1 MIKRMKNRL
10 KNFDTALELMNR
22 VKLEKD
28 EFEQLKHDVNKDR
41 AISVFN
47 DMKLLL
53 DSTVYQFEER
63 LSSERD
69 QRNQTYQSLVN
80 SQSREM

>member
-10 KNFDTALELMNR
+10 KNFDTALELMNK

-53 DSTVYQFEER
+53 DSTVY
-63 LSSERD
+63 
-69 QRNQTYQSLVN
+69 
-80 SQSREM
+80 

>member
-28 EFEQLKHDVNKDR
+28 EFEKLKHDVNKDR

-53 DSTVYQFEER
+53 DSTVF
-63 LSSERD
+63 
-69 QRNQTYQSLVN
+69 
-80 SQSREM
+80 

>member
-80 SQSREM
+80 SQSKEM

>member
-10 KNFDTALELMNR
+10 KNFDTALELMNK

-63 LSSERD
+63 FQLE
-69 QRNQTYQSLVN
+69 RNQTNTICQSLVN
-80 SQSREM
+80 

>member
-10 KNFDTALELMNR
+10 KNFDTALELMNK
-22 VKLEKD
+22 VKLEKE
-28 EFEQLKHDVNKDR
+28 EFEQLKNDVNKDR

-53 DSTVYQFEER
+53 DSTVY
-63 LSSERD
+63 
-69 QRNQTYQSLVN
+69 
-80 SQSREM
+80 